1 MDPTLL
7 LAQVRDSL
15 SSSEVQINN
24 DQLPLDLVTGPINI
38 ELMLTSGNQPYEPVD
53 EDQPLLDLPMSIFTS
68 PMSIVMAN
76 LDSLYPFTSNGLG
89 WLESRVNGD
98 INYAVLGDEDS
109 GAAAYVQY
117 RTSTSWGY
125 TLVDLTKSSVEGLD
139 LNRLVPLV
147 GNDGTGQLTTNWDWF
162 IKRIRGD
169 GDLLDF
175 IICLDS
181 NSDLEVVIQTLIAIS
196 VLRDGGRL
204 VLYLPI
210 ITPLAYNCLVI
221 ISQCFEQLNLV
232 RPFTLS
238 PRFKGCFLIAQDCR
252 KDDDLKPYRGLLQA
266 AITEMNKGIK
276 IGSFIGFSD
285 ESDTVKT
292 FEAWAQK
299 ALHDVS
305 LASAN
310 QINAL
315 RNGQLSSAA
324 IDYHKLLLIFNLPDG
339 HGLSKDD
346 E

>member
-15 SSSEVQINN
+15 LSDEVQISN
-24 DQLPLDLVTGPINI
+24 DQLPPDLVTRPIDI
-38 ELMLTSGNQPYEPVD
+38 ELMLTPGNQSYEPID
-53 EDQPLLDLPMSIFTS
+53 ESQPLLDLPMSIFTS

-76 LDSLYPFTSNGLG
+76 LDSVYPFTSNGLG
-89 WLESRVNGD
+89 WLETRVNGD

-109 GAAAYVQY
+109 GAASYVQY

-125 TLVDLTKSSVEGLD
+125 TLVDLTKSTVEGLD
-139 LNRLVPLV
+139 LNRIVPLV

-162 IKRIRGD
+162 IKRIRSD

-181 NSDLEVVIQTLIAIS
+181 KSDLEVIIQTLIAIS

-204 VLYLPI
+204 VLYLPV

-221 ISQCFEQLNLV
+221 ISQCFEQMNLI

-238 PRFKGCFLIAQDCR
+238 PRFKGCFLIAQDCH
-252 KDDDLKPYRGLLQA
+252 KDEDLKVYRQLLQA

-276 IGSFIGFSD
+276 IGSFIGFSG
-285 ESDTVKT
+285 ESDAVKT

-299 ALHDVS
+299 ALYDINV
-305 LASAN
+305 ASAN
-310 QINAL
+310 QIEML
-315 RNGQLSSAA
+315 RNGQLSPAT
-324 IDYHKLLLIFNLPDG
+324 IDYHKLLFIFNLPDG
-339 HGLSKDD
+339 HGLAEDD